1 MALSASTAPPAVGF
15 ELGIQDDRLLL
26 GAPITADGAS
36 IGPSVGL
43 GAARRLG
50 VRSVKMLIHWAA
62 VAPTAKTAPD
72 LGRYDDAV
80 DLARASGFRVQL
92 TLDGP
97 APAWATAN
105 RRVGSQRPSANA
117 FGRLAA
123 VVAAHFKGRV
133 GRYAIWNEPN
143 WHRHLTPTHQAPQ
156 LYRALYRAGWK
167 AIRRVDPAARVLF
180 GELAPLG
187 RPEPATPPLRFL
199 REATCSDRRW
209 HEARPCRPLRTDG
222 FAHHPYTL
230 RWHPA
235 FPGVSADDVTTGSLG
250 RLVGALRRL
259 ARRGALRTPAGHT
272 PPLYLTEWGWHAR
285 SVRIPE
291 PLRSRFIADG
301 LLLIA
306 RQPSVREVV
315 WYQLVGTAEPAPH
328 WDTGLLEADGEP
340 RPAYAALRRAYR
352 SVGRRRG

>member
-50 VRSVKMLIHWAA
+50 VRSIKMLIHWAA

-72 LGRYDDAV
+72 LSRYDDAV

-187 RPEPATPPLRFL
+187 RLEAAT
-199 REATCSDRRW
+199 RRCASS
-209 HEARPCRPLRTDG
+209 ARP
-222 FAHHPYTL
+222 
-230 RWHPA
+230 
-235 FPGVSADDVTTGSLG
+235 
-250 RLVGALRRL
+250 
-259 ARRGALRTPAGHT
+259 
-272 PPLYLTEWGWHAR
+272 
-285 SVRIPE
+285 
-291 PLRSRFIADG
+291 
-301 LLLIA
+301 
-306 RQPSVREVV
+306 
-315 WYQLVGTAEPAPH
+315 PAPIGAGTRLDRAVRYAPTASRTTPTH
-328 WDTGLLEADGEP
+328 CAGIRRSPAS
-340 RPAYAALRRAYR
+340 RPTT
-352 SVGRRRG
+352 